1 MASNWDKS
9 ISDAILSIESENSEI
24 IKSVSIKLFSAIIK
38 STPVAN
44 EDLWKRK
51 PKEPHIGGGLRSNW
65 FLTFTNPSSQYN
77 ESSID
82 KSGDK
87 TIDRMVKKMDTHKQG
102 QSSYLLTNNSPYGE
116 RIEYHGHSSQ
126 APDGMVRVNTMRF
139 NQLLKQSEREVL
151 R

>member
-1 MASNWDKS
+1 MDFEKQIN
-9 ISDAILSIESENSEI
+9 DAILEINKENTEI
-24 IKSVSIKLFSAIIK
+24 MEVVSIKLFSAIIK
-38 STPVAN
+38 DSPVGN
-44 EDLWKRK
+44 PDLWKSK
-51 PKEPHIGGGLRSNW
+51 PPKGYTGGSFRSNW

-102 QSSYLLTNNSPYGE
+102 KSSYVLTNNSPQGE
-116 RIEYHGHSSQ
+116 EIEYYGHSSQ